1 MEPVFPHTP
10 IDAFQASGR
19 AANVAL
25 TPQILPGNLLSI
37 TGVYDLKDAVC
48 FFEFA
53 KA

>member
-19 AANVAL
+19 AANVTL
-25 TPQILPGNLLSI
+25 TAQILPGDFLTI
-37 TGVYDLKDAVC
+37 TGAYDLKDAVC

-53 KA
+53 KT